1 MQGSDVWDESK
12 QANDYNNMPTF
23 SKEDGGII
31 KSFNNFMTGQRRF
44 VAYGA
49 SGFPNSTVDFD
60 AVVVSTRNE
69 TIPGTITSSRGANA
83 YNNFDTNP
91 AVMYAYT
98 ADSPEQARDR
108 VMQYAGR
115 INGGDFKWTFN
126 NAVDDSSYDV
136 ITGLK
141 NALMSYKTKLVS
153 IQGDG
158 ANQGGGGDGGDGGGG
173 EPADGAIHNFT
184 LQGTTSTF
192 FNITG
197 ALSTTKGTVNYAGL
211 TLTQCLKLESA
222 TLVSFN
228 ITEASILTLVLNQ
241 DFNGKVKIN
250 GTDRTAT
257 AGIITLEI
265 PAGSYQIAKADVA
278 NLFYI
283 SVVKKTT
290 SVNNTTMIT
299 LTYPNPVRDML
310 YISNDIQAEKL
321 EVYSL
326 SGVLMLHSEINNN
339 QIDLSS
345 LNKGVYIVKI
355 STGQGIINQRIIR
368 K

>member
-1 MQGSDVWDESK
+1 
-12 QANDYNNMPTF
+12 
-23 SKEDGGII
+23 
-31 KSFNNFMTGQRRF
+31 
-44 VAYGA
+44 
-49 SGFPNSTVDFD
+49 
-60 AVVVSTRNE
+60 
-69 TIPGTITSSRGANA
+69 
-83 YNNFDTNP
+83 
-91 AVMYAYT
+91 
-98 ADSPEQARDR
+98 
-108 VMQYAGR
+108 
-115 INGGDFKWTFN
+115 
-126 NAVDDSSYDV
+126 
-136 ITGLK
+136 
-141 NALMSYKTKLVS
+141 
-153 IQGDG
+153 
-158 ANQGGGGDGGDGGGG
+158 
-173 EPADGAIHNFT
+173 
-184 LQGTTSTF
+184 
-192 FNITG
+192 
-197 ALSTTKGTVNYAGL
+197 
-211 TLTQCLKLESA
+211 
-222 TLVSFN
+222 
-228 ITEASILTLVLNQ
+228 
-241 DFNGKVKIN
+241 VKIN